1 MPLLHVQ
8 IKNNEQRADLHQ
20 DLKAQQM
27 RLRCITVAY
36 GTPTAARE
44 TGILVDISEMLGV
57 GREISASLAT
67 AGDGTKAT
75 GHQDL
80 YVPRP
85 GLVGTNS
92 NNNTY
97 FVTLNLDIPFD
108 TADIPQVFKLRVYDA
123 NATKS
128 LATFSDTQVQEINLY
143 FEYHSNDLTH
153 AS

>member
-1 MPLLHVQ
+1 
-8 IKNNEQRADLHQ
+8 
-20 DLKAQQM
+20 
-27 RLRCITVAY
+27 
-36 GTPTAARE
+36 
-44 TGILVDISEMLGV
+44 MLGV
-57 GREISASLAT
+57 GREISSSLAT
-67 AGDGTKAT
+67 ASDGTKAT

-92 NNNTY
+92 NNNAY